1 MQSSMLSPRR
11 IRDLL
16 IRISLLLLAAT
27 VAGCAADDDLFPVD
41 FKQPE
46 TAVAY
51 DVALT
56 GSPSKEVTELVEQ
69 SLATYRFR
77 DKGAAS
83 LAFLRRRVESD
94 VPTLLKILRS
104 RGYYSSSAEAKV
116 EETGPGTALVTIAAA
131 PGQPYMLTRHDF
143 VVEPS
148 GTIAPPALDAAALGS
163 PVGGQAQSAAIA
175 AAEGA
180 GVAKLR
186 RTGFPYAE
194 FLRRSGLADPVAATL
209 EVDSTVSAGPAYTFG
224 AVKFEGL
231 KTVDEAYLLS
241 YLPWEA
247 GQTYDSDAL
256 DEFQRRLFA
265 TELFAAA
272 AVRPPEAPPRGAV
285 EPAPLPVTVTLE
297 EGPRHRIAGS
307 LRYDT
312 DLGPTARASFEH
324 RNLFGANERLL
335 VQAEGGLFEQSFGLG
350 LRKPQFLR
358 PGQDL
363 LTDLTLSRTD
373 DDAFDALSAIG
384 FAGLE
389 RQVTDHWR
397 GGLGA
402 LTEASQIEDDGDDST
417 VYLLGAPFFAAYD
430 GSNDL
435 LDPTRGARLR
445 LEATPFVGTQDN
457 ADTEFLTL
465 NAVGSIYQP
474 LDDSRGYVLAA
485 RGRVAS
491 ILASDL
497 DSVPATRRLYSGGG
511 GSVRGYA
518 EDFVGP
524 LDDDNDPIG
533 GRSAIEAGIEL
544 RARLYGDIGGVIFA
558 EAGSVSTQGFPDF
571 ADGVQAAAGLG
582 LRYYSP
588 AGPIRIDFAVPV
600 NPRSADDAFQVY
612 FSIGQAF

>member
-1 MQSSMLSPRR
+1 
-11 IRDLL
+11 
-16 IRISLLLLAAT
+16 
-27 VAGCAADDDLFPVD
+27 
-41 FKQPE
+41 
-46 TAVAY
+46 
-51 DVALT
+51 
-56 GSPSKEVTELVEQ
+56 
-69 SLATYRFR
+69 
-77 DKGAAS
+77 
-83 LAFLRRRVESD
+83 
-94 VPTLLKILRS
+94 
-104 RGYYSSSAEAKV
+104 
-116 EETGPGTALVTIAAA
+116 
-131 PGQPYMLTRHDF
+131 
-143 VVEPS
+143 
-148 GTIAPPALDAAALGS
+148 
-163 PVGGQAQSAAIA
+163 
-175 AAEGA
+175 
-180 GVAKLR
+180 
-186 RTGFPYAE
+186 
-194 FLRRSGLADPVAATL
+194 
-209 EVDSTVSAGPAYTFG
+209 
-224 AVKFEGL
+224 
-231 KTVDEAYLLS
+231 
-241 YLPWEA
+241 
-247 GQTYDSDAL
+247 
-256 DEFQRRLFA
+256 
-265 TELFAAA
+265 
-272 AVRPPEAPPRGAV
+272 
-285 EPAPLPVTVTLE
+285 
-297 EGPRHRIAGS
+297 
-307 LRYDT
+307 
-312 DLGPTARASFEH
+312 
-324 RNLFGANERLL
+324 
-335 VQAEGGLFEQSFGLG
+335 
-350 LRKPQFLR
+350 
-358 PGQDL
+358 
-363 LTDLTLSRTD
+363 
-373 DDAFDALSAIG
+373 
-384 FAGLE
+384 
-389 RQVTDHWR
+389 VTDHWR